1 MTPKRRPAA
10 SRAWSARAWRSRSA
24 GARSRC
30 APTASACTPTPR
42 APPRSPAPWPAR
54 CGPRA
59 SSPSEKEPAMAR
71 HEVLAPVP
79 GTFYRRPDPE
89 SEAFVEEGGEVFPGA
104 TIGLVEIMKNF
115 QDVECEVAGTVVQ
128 FLVGNEEAVQ
138 AGQAVAVVDDGA
150 TPQPGGRANGKT

>member
-1 MTPKRRPAA
+1 
-10 SRAWSARAWRSRSA
+10 
-24 GARSRC
+24 
-30 APTASACTPTPR
+30 
-42 APPRSPAPWPAR
+42 
-54 CGPRA
+54 
-59 SSPSEKEPAMAR
+59 MAR

-89 SEAFVEEGGEVFPGA
+89 SEAFVEEGGEVSPGA

-150 TPQPGGRANGKT
+150 TP